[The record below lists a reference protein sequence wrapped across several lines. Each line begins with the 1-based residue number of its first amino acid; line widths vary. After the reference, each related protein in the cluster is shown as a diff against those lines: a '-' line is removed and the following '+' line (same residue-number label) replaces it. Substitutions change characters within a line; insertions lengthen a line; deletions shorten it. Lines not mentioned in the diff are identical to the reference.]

1 MLGIYRQP
9 QPGTRETTVK
19 RQYLQ
24 PSCGKDS
31 EKWAHVNLTSFITV
45 MYKVLHLCQ
54 GNPRYVYRLG
64 EELLESSPAEKDLV
78 DKKPGV
84 SQQCAFAAQKSNST
98 LGCTNRVAASR
109 EKEWLLFCNLPSS
122 GFTCST
128 VSRSGTLS
136 TRKIWSCWS
145 ESRGGDEGDQGAK
158 FFPMKKG
165 LGNRVCSTWRKEGSR
180 ETSLWPS
187 SP

>member
-1 MLGIYRQP
+1 MLGIYRQL

-45 MYKVLHLCQ
+45 MYKVLHLGQ

-78 DKKPGV
+78 DKKLGV
-84 SQQCAFAAQKSNST
+84 SQQCALAAQKSNST

-109 EKEWLLFCNLPSS
+109 EKWLLLCNVPSS

-128 VSRSGTLS
+128 ISRSGTLS
-136 TRKIWSCWS
+136 TRKI
-145 ESRGGDEGDQGAK
+145 
-158 FFPMKKG
+158 
-165 LGNRVCSTWRKEGSR
+165 
-180 ETSLWPS
+180 
-187 SP
+187 